1 MSMRWHR
8 RIGLSALV
16 LSLLPAGAAAQ
27 DESRSLDELLRSGR
41 LLLGDGVYVTKTG
54 GSRLKGT
61 ITDLSTTGMEV
72 VHRGQTWSVAARDL
86 RLIERQDPLADG
98 FAKGFLVSWAI
109 FYGLCEGTGAHYC
122 LHYSLSH
129 YFAIPY
135 LLGGFCRPA
144 IGRRTAPDGLPRP
157 RIEATGGSADLVAG
171 AVRRTGIGRVVSNR
185 AASTEGPDPTRRRDA
200 VRSGEV

>member
-27 DESRSLDELLRSGR
+27 DESRSLDELLRSGS

-54 GSRLKGT
+54 GFRLKGT

-72 VHRGQTWSVAARDL
+72 AHRGQTWSVAARDL

-135 LLGGFCRPA
+135 LLGGFVGLLLDAEQHQTVYRARESRRPA
-144 IGRRTAPDGLPRP
+144 VAPILSQGRY
-157 RIEATGGSADLVAG
+157 G
-171 AVRRTGIGRVVSNR
+171 ARVSV
-185 AASTEGPDPTRRRDA
+185 GW
-200 VRSGEV
+200 

>member
-8 RIGLSALV
+8 KVGLSALI

-61 ITDLSTTGMEV
+61 ITDLTTTAVEV
-72 VHRGQTWSVAARDL
+72 VHRGQTWSVAAGDL

-98 FAKGFLVSWAI
+98 FAKGLLVSWAL
-109 FYGLCEGTGAHYC
+109 FYGLCEASGAHYC
-122 LHYSLSH
+122 LSYSLSPQ
-129 YFAIPY
+129 YAAIPY
-135 LLGGFCRPA
+135 LLGGSFGLLIDASTHQTVYHARASGRPA
-144 IGRRTAPDGLPRP
+144 VAPILSQGRY
-157 RIEATGGSADLVAG
+157 G
-171 AVRRTGIGRVVSNR
+171 ARVSV
-185 AASTEGPDPTRRRDA
+185 GW
-200 VRSGEV
+200 